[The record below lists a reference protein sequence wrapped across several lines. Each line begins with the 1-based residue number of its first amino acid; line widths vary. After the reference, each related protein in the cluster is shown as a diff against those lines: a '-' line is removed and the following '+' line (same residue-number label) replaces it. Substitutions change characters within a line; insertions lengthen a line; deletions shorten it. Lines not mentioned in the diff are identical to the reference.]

1 MSSLPNRT
9 DGNKDE
15 GIMDM
20 RRTPTSHEEDEV
32 RIVVTDA
39 GRENLLF
46 RGLLRQ
52 AAQQLRCPEQTS
64 ERNRN
69 LLLSAIALALE
80 TPETDEDEDYVA
92 EEGQSPWE

>member
-1 MSSLPNRT
+1 
-9 DGNKDE
+9 
-15 GIMDM
+15 M
-20 RRTPTSHEEDEV
+20 RRTPTSQEDEV

-52 AAQQLRCPEQTS
+52 AAQQLRCSEKTS

-80 TPETDEDEDYVA
+80 TPEMDEDEDYLA